1 MGLKINFMAE
11 KLRVKICGLTR
22 ADQAGAIATLG
33 ADALGFICVP
43 ESPRYIAPEKIGE
56 IVATLPET
64 ALSGGGILAKIG
76 VFANASLEQIIMS
89 VHKGALTGV
98 QLHGQES
105 LEFCRTLRLEL
116 PQVEL
121 IKAFRVQTAEILALT
136 ESYTDIV
143 DTFLLD
149 AFNPHALGGTGET
162 WDWSLVKN
170 YAPEKPWFLAGGLKV
185 GNAIAALT
193 QVNPSGIDLSSG
205 VETAPG
211 NKDLTLVQQL
221 FETLSRTEV
230 TVP

>member
-1 MGLKINFMAE
+1 MSGT
-11 KLRVKICGLTR
+11 LRVKICGITR
-22 ADQAGAIATLG
+22 ADQARAIAALG

-43 ESPRYIAPEKIGE
+43 ESPRYIAPEKMGE
-56 IVATLPET
+56 IVTTLPTT
-64 ALSGGGILAKIG
+64 ALSGGNLAKIG
-76 VFANASLEQIIMS
+76 VFANASFEQIIMT
-89 VHKGALTGV
+89 VHQGALTGV

-105 LEFCRTLRLEL
+105 LEFCRTLRLKL

-121 IKAFRVQTAEILALT
+121 IKAFRVQTAETLALT
-136 ESYTDIV
+136 KAYTDTV

-162 WDWSLVKN
+162 WDWSLVKDF
-170 YAPEKPWFLAGGLKV
+170 APQKPWFLAGGLNG

-211 NKDLTLVQQL
+211 EKDLTLVKQL
-221 FETLSRTEV
+221 FETLSRQNPKEPT
-230 TVP
+230 

>member
-1 MGLKINFMAE
+1 MAQ
-11 KLRVKICGLTR
+11 KLRVKICGITK
-22 ADQAGAIATLG
+22 AIATLG

-43 ESPRYIAPEKIGE
+43 ASPRYIAPEQIGK
-56 IVATLPET
+56 IVAMLPEY
-64 ALSGGGILAKIG
+64 ALSGGILAKIG
-76 VFANASLEQIIMS
+76 VFANASLDQIITT
-89 VHKGALTGV
+89 VEQGTLTGV

-121 IKAFRVQTAEILALT
+121 IKAFRVQTAQTLT
-136 ESYTDIV
+136 QIEAYADTI

-162 WDWSLVKN
+162 WDWALVKDFVLQ
-170 YAPEKPWFLAGGLKV
+170 KPWFLAGGLNG

-205 VETAPG
+205 VEFAPG
-211 NKDLTLVQQL
+211 DKDLNLVQQL
-221 FETLSRTEV
+221 FETLSKREMFGQDI
-230 TVP
+230 TVS

>member
-1 MGLKINFMAE
+1 MAQ
-11 KLRVKICGLTR
+11 KLRVKICGITR
-22 ADQAGAIATLG
+22 ADQARAIAHLG

-43 ESPRYIAPEKIGE
+43 ESPRYIEPEKINH
-56 IVATLPET
+56 IVTTLPEL
-64 ALSGGGILAKIG
+64 ARSGNNLATIG
-76 VFANASLEQIIMS
+76 VFANASLEQIIAT
-89 VHKGALTGV
+89 VDQVELTGV

-105 LEFCRTLRLEL
+105 IEFCRTLRLEL

-121 IKAFRVQTAEILALT
+121 IKAFRVQTAETLT
-136 ESYTDIV
+136 QAKAYADTV

-162 WDWSLVKN
+162 WDWSLVKDF
-170 YAPEKPWFLAGGLKV
+170 APQRPWFLAGGLNG